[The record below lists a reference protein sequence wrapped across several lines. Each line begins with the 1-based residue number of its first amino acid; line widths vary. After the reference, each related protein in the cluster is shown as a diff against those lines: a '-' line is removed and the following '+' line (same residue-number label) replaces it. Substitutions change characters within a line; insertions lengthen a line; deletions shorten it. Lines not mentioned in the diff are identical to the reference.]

1 MERGSYV
8 AASGGLLQLR
18 KLEIVNNNMANSNTP
33 GFKRQ
38 MLIGDVQTFD
48 QTLASAIVKNDPFAK
63 PDHDRNPGTINVRAV
78 TDFSQGPIKNT
89 GNPLDVALRNPDE
102 FFVVEGPEGPLYT
115 RAGNFTL
122 NREGQLVT
130 PDGLPVVGD
139 GGSIT
144 VSGAGA
150 RIESNGDV
158 RVEEGVVGRLQVVR
172 FSDPQQL
179 ERVGASRFKV
189 AANTSGPAGVDNL
202 SVVSNAL
209 EMSNVSVI
217 SGVIDIISAQRGFQF
232 YAKSSETI
240 DQMNQ
245 VAISR
250 LGSNRG

>member
-38 MLIGDVQTFD
+38 MLVGDVQTFD
-48 QTLASAIVKNDPFAK
+48 QTLASAIVKNDPYARD
-63 PDHDRNPGTINVRAV
+63 DHERNPGTINVRAV

-89 GNPLDVALRNPDE
+89 NNPLDVALRDPNE
-102 FFVVEGPEGPLYT
+102 FFVVEGPNGPLYT

-122 NREGQLVT
+122 NRDGQLVT
-130 PDGLPVVGD
+130 ADGLPVVGD
-139 GGSIT
+139 GGSINVT
-144 VSGAGA
+144 GAGA
-150 RIESNGDV
+150 RIEGNGEV

-172 FSDPQQL
+172 FEDPQQL
-179 ERVGASRFKV
+179 ERVGSSRFKL
-189 AANTSGPAGVDNL
+189 AGNAPQPEAVDNL
-202 SVVSNAL
+202 SVVTEAL
-209 EMSNVSVI
+209 EMSNVSI
-217 SGVIDIISAQRGFQF
+217 ITGVIDIISAQRGFQF
-232 YAKSSETI
+232 YAKSAETI

-245 VAISR
+245 SAITR